1 MSDANDTIE
10 FTTQKLQ
17 VDVSLITQK
26 KINNNNQT
34 FMCPINRKV
43 LISLSWKNEHFFF
56 IKAFLK

>member
-10 FTTQKLQ
+10 FTIQKLQ

-43 LISLSWKNEHFFF
+43 LISLS
-56 IKAFLK
+56 